1 MKKILFALASTV
13 VCLLTSCFGE
23 PGGYHEESYYVIV
36 DTTSS
41 PISFVEFY
49 QGNKYG
55 NFSNLRGQE
64 QLTTFNIE
72 NAPVAFVKLRFDYD
86 ESYTLTSSVSEAYK
100 ISPLPITNSIPT
112 DSLQP
117 LLMLSSLYDLSTPI
131 VWVRDGYLS
140 VCPIVPSE
148 QAEKYFL
155 MPEKAT
161 NDTLFFNL
169 FASYKENPAVA
180 SYNSLF
186 YDLRTLSNTSNA
198 SPELKDKMTEM
209 LTAMEQHRRDSMCV
223 VLKYGEKEYNFNY
236 LGNDTVRTRYHISN
250 YFKCNF

>member
-1 MKKILFALASTV
+1 MKKILFALVSAV

-23 PGGYHEESYYVIV
+23 PGGYYEESHYVVV

-64 QLTTFNIE
+64 QLAAFNLE

-86 ESYTLTSSVSEAYK
+86 ASYTLTSSVSEAYK
-100 ISPLPITNSIPT
+100 INPLPITNSIPT

-131 VWVRDGYLS
+131 VWVRDGYLNI
-140 VCPIVPSE
+140 CPIIPSE

-186 YDLRTLSNTSNA
+186 YDLRTLSNTANA

-223 VLKYGEKEYNFNY
+223 VLKYGEKEYNLNY
-236 LGNDTVRTRYHISN
+236 LGNDTVKARRHISN
-250 YFKCNF
+250 YFRCDF